1 MFSIGM
7 DSVNQHIIP
16 LDGLGETE
24 HLFRFRADDAFFQS
38 YDKGEIKGGEVDVK
52 VILTKKKT
60 SMLLN
65 FDLSGTVKLM
75 CDRCLELYDQPI
87 AISDE
92 ILVNYGDE
100 TNFDTNSDAVTLSRD
115 ANEIDISEFIYEYSH
130 FALPI
135 AHYHP
140 DDANGNPTCN
150 AKMMELIDKY
160 KVEETEKTEDAID
173 PRWEALRE
181 LKNNNN

>member
-1 MFSIGM
+1 MEL
-7 DSVNQHIIP
+7 VNQHIIP
-16 LDGLGETE
+16 LDGLEEREYKFT
-24 HLFRFRADDAFFQS
+24 FKADDAFFQS
-38 YDKGEIKGGEVDVK
+38 YEGSEIKGGEVEVK
-52 VILTKKKT
+52 VTLLKKKS

-65 FDLSGTVKLM
+65 FDLSGTVKLT

-87 AISDE
+87 AISDDV
-92 ILVNYGDE
+92 LVNYGDE

-115 ANEIDISEFIYEYSH
+115 ANELDISSFIYEYSH

-140 DDANGNPTCN
+140 DDADGNPTCN
-150 AKMMELIDKY
+150 SRMMDLLDKY
-160 KVEETEKTEDAID
+160 KVEETEVKTEDAID

-181 LKNNNN
+181 LKNSNN

>member
-1 MFSIGM
+1 MER
-7 DSVNQHIIP
+7 DNQYIIP
-16 LDGLGETE
+16 LDGLGERE
-24 HLFRFRADDAFFQS
+24 YSFGFKADDTFFQS
-38 YDKGEIKGGEVDVK
+38 YESGEIKGGEVDVK
-52 VILTKKKT
+52 VTLLKKKT
-60 SMLLN
+60 SLLLN
-65 FDLSGTVKLM
+65 FDLSGTVKLT
-75 CDRCLELYDQPI
+75 CDRCLEIYNQPI
-87 AISDE
+87 EINDE

-115 ANEIDISEFIYEYSH
+115 ANSIDVSSFIYEYSH

-140 DDANGNPTCN
+140 DDADGNPTCN
-150 AKMMELIDKY
+150 QKMMDLIDKY
-160 KVEETEKTEDAID
+160 KVDDTEKTEDAID

>member
-24 HLFRFRADDAFFQS
+24 HIFRFRADDAFFQS

-52 VILTKKKT
+52 VTLHKRKT
-60 SMLLN
+60 SLLMD
-65 FDLSGTVKLM
+65 FDMSGTVKLT

-115 ANEIDISEFIYEYSH
+115 ADEIDISEFIYEYSH

-140 DDANGNPTCN
+140 NDANGNPTCDP
-150 AKMMELIDKY
+150 KMMELLGKY
-160 KVEETEKTEDAID
+160 KVEETEERTEDAID

-181 LKNNNN
+181 LKNNK

>member
-1 MFSIGM
+1 METKK
-7 DSVNQHIIP
+7 QYIIQ
-16 LDGLGETE
+16 LDGLEE
-24 HLFRFRADDAFFQS
+24 KEYSFEMQADDVFFQS
-38 YDKGEIKGGEVDVK
+38 FEKSEIKGGLVDVR
-52 VILTKKKT
+52 ITLLKKKT
-60 SMLLN
+60 SLMLN
-65 FDLSGTVKLM
+65 FDLSGTVKLT

-87 AISDE
+87 SINDD

-115 ANEIDISEFIYEYSH
+115 ANSIDVSEFIYEYSH

-135 AHYHP
+135 AHYHL

-150 AKMMELIDKY
+150 PKMIDLIDKY
-160 KVEETEKTEDAID
+160 KVEENVVETEDAID

-181 LKNNNN
+181 LKENNN

>member
-1 MFSIGM
+1 MKR
-7 DSVNQHIIP
+7 DNQYIIP
-16 LDGLGETE
+16 LDGLAEKEYT
-24 HLFRFRADDAFFQS
+24 FAFKADDAFFQS
-38 YDKGEIKGGEVDVK
+38 HEGGEIKGGEVDVK
-52 VILTKKKT
+52 VTLLKKKT
-60 SMLLN
+60 SMLMN
-65 FDLSGTVKLM
+65 FDLSGTVKLT
-75 CDRCLELYDQPI
+75 CDRCLELYNQPI
-87 AISDE
+87 EISDE

-115 ANEIDISEFIYEYSH
+115 ANSIDVSSFIYEYSH

-140 DDANGNPTCN
+140 EDADGNPTCDP
-150 AKMMELIDKY
+150 KMIDLIDKY

>member
-1 MFSIGM
+1 MER
-7 DSVNQHIIP
+7 DNQYIIP
-16 LDGLGETE
+16 LDGLAEKEYT
-24 HLFRFRADDAFFQS
+24 FAFKADDAFFQS
-38 YDKGEIKGGEVDVK
+38 HEGGEIKGGEVDVK
-52 VILTKKKT
+52 VTLLKKKI
-60 SMLLN
+60 SMLMN
-65 FDLSGTVKLM
+65 FDLSGTVKLT
-75 CDRCLELYDQPI
+75 CDRCLELYNQPI
-87 AISDE
+87 EISDE

-115 ANEIDISEFIYEYSH
+115 ANSIDVSSFIYEYSH

-140 DDANGNPTCN
+140 EDADGNPTCDP
-150 AKMMELIDKY
+150 KMIDLIDKY

>member
-1 MFSIGM
+1 MER
-7 DSVNQHIIP
+7 DNQYIIP
-16 LDGLGETE
+16 LDGLGEKSYD
-24 HLFRFRADDAFFQS
+24 FDFKADNAFFQS

-52 VILTKKKT
+52 VTLTKKKT

-65 FDLSGTVKLM
+65 FDLSGTVKLT

-115 ANEIDISEFIYEYSH
+115 ASEIDISEFIYEYSH

-140 DDANGNPTCN
+140 DDADGNPTCN
-150 AKMMELIDKY
+150 AKMIELIDKY
-160 KVEETEKTEDAID
+160 KVDETEKTEDAID

-181 LKNNNN
+181 LKNN

>member
-1 MFSIGM
+1 MER
-7 DSVNQHIIP
+7 DNQYIIP
-16 LDGLGETE
+16 LDGLEEKEYTFDFKAG
-24 HLFRFRADDAFFQS
+24 DAFFQS
-38 YDKGEIKGGEVDVK
+38 YEGGEIKGGEVNVK
-52 VILTKKKT
+52 VTLLKKKT

-65 FDLSGTVKLM
+65 FDLSGTVKLT
-75 CDRCLELYDQPI
+75 CDRCLELYKQPI
-87 AISDE
+87 EINDE

-115 ANEIDISEFIYEYSH
+115 ANSIDVSSFIYEYSH

-140 DDANGNPTCN
+140 EDADGNPTCDQ
-150 AKMMELIDKY
+150 KMIDLIDKY